1 MRKKGAK
8 KNDVRENI
16 RILLEKYDRQ
26 HLLNQVKR
34 KKNIDMIYDEL
45 CKEAARLGKQTNFND
60 PDAPFYFSDY
70 PETQKKIDQLIAK
83 HASKMQTLIEQGD
96 EDEWMLSVR
105 KNNAMIGMLTA
116 GTKIP
121 ESTLK
126 AWTQP
131 HLDALAAFQ
140 QRKQN
145 GMGLSERVWNLSQ
158 QTKQELELALD
169 IGLGEGKSAAELS
182 RDVRKFLN
190 EPHKLFRRVRDKH
203 GVLRLSKAARAYHPG
218 QGVYRSSYKNAI
230 RMTGTENNMAYRTA
244 DHEKWGKLDFVIG
257 IEIRLSNNHTLNG
270 KPFHDICDEMVGKY
284 PKDFKFTGWHPQCRC
299 FAIPILADWEEQL
312 KVMDMQDAGEDLSN
326 YHYAGE
332 VTEMPEGY
340 GKWMEDN
347 AERIANAKS
356 LPYFIKDNP
365 EYTSGRLNKIQDN
378 GSVLLGYEPLV
389 EQERKFVESCVHN
402 LGKKMELFNND
413 VNIVFTNTLEKGVM
427 MEWGKDRTLY
437 ISTAR
442 YEAEGVE
449 GGFTVGRSLMNA
461 FKKLS
466 TGQSSKLLF
475 NEEYALE
482 CLFHEHVHSIY
493 SPEKFVFHPK
503 SANGIIAETC
513 TQIYARRHYNE
524 MIKAFDKNALF
535 PNYGKIQTEGL
546 GYKRYCGY
554 ARSLTKGNLTDELL
568 LSVIKEE
575 VAGADVLVGQLM
587 KKELSKDVSESLIYS
602 LFRSR

>member
-16 RILLEKYDRQ
+16 RIMLGKYDRQ
-26 HLLNQVKR
+26 HLINQAR
-34 KKNIDMIYDEL
+34 QKKNIDMIYDEL

-96 EDEWMLSVR
+96 EDEWMLSVS

-121 ESTLK
+121 EATLK
-126 AWTQP
+126 AWKQP

-158 QTKQELELALD
+158 QAKEELELALD

-270 KPFHDICDEMVGKY
+270 KPFHDICDEMAGKY

-312 KVMDMQDAGEDLSN
+312 KVMDMQDAGEDLSD
-326 YHYAGE
+326 YHYTGE

-340 GKWMEDN
+340 SKWMEDN

-493 SPEKFVFHPK
+493 SPGKFVFHPK

-554 ARSLTKGNLTDELL
+554 ARSLTKDNLTDELL
-568 LSVIKEE
+568 LSIIKEN
-575 VAGADVLVGQLM
+575 VPGTDVFVNQLI
-587 KKELSKDVSESLIYS
+587 KEGISKDVARNYVGNK
-602 LFRSR
+602 FR